1 MHPTSTPTCQ
11 SQTASQVLLEP
22 DTEAQALAQLV
33 REYKTAQNLRRHL
46 RTRLDSAVEEAL
58 AALQGF
64 ANIGLE
70 RRLRELKRLV
80 HARKPVFL
88 VTRVNE

>member
-1 MHPTSTPTCQ
+1 MYPTSTHACQ
-11 SQTASQVLLEP
+11 SQTPSQVLLEQN
-22 DTEAQALAQLV
+22 TQALAQLV
-33 REYKTAQNLRRHL
+33 REYKTAKNLRRHL

-58 AALQGF
+58 TALQGF

-80 HARKPVFL
+80 HARRPVFL

>member
-1 MHPTSTPTCQ
+1 MYPTSTPTCQ
-11 SQTASQVLLEP
+11 SQTTSQDLLEQE
-22 DTEAQALAQLV
+22 TEAQALAQLV
-33 REYKTAQNLRRHL
+33 REYKTAKNLRRHL

-58 AALQGF
+58 IALQGF
-64 ANIGLE
+64 ASIGLE

-80 HARKPVFL
+80 HARRPVFL